1 MATRKIHCIGIGG
14 IGVSALAKWYRLQG
28 CSVSGSDV
36 KKSEIS
42 ADCEAM
48 GIEVFEGHNPNNIRP
63 DTDLIIYS
71 DAVPENNPER
81 EEARRRRMT
90 EMSYAQALGEISR
103 TKRTIAIS
111 GTNGKSTTTAMIGLI
126 LEAAG
131 FDPTVIVGSKV
142 ASFKYGN
149 LRVGKSDWF
158 VVEGD
163 EYRDHMLHLAPEVIV
178 LTNIELD
185 HTDYFRDLKHLE
197 ESFMRYVEGL
207 QKRRGGM
214 LVTNPDNRICD
225 RIAATAK
232 TYAKVVTFGA
242 ALSTDFLGRHRRSKS
257 RKQYFDLT
265 RKVSQEETMGTIE
278 LQIPGEINMYNALAA
293 AACAVSLG
301 ISLATIQQ
309 SLAEFSG
316 IWRRFE
322 RVGAWKGAEII
333 SDYAHHPTAVT
344 ATIAAAR
351 EFFPG
356 KRIVAIFQPHHRNR
370 TRALFDDFAKSFSG
384 ADVAIISEIYDVVGR
399 ENDGDTISSR
409 DLVDAMKHPNA
420 HYAADLDE
428 TLRLAEET
436 VREHDV
442 VLIMGAGSIDSLARK
457 LVQPCLPLD
466 RKEGI

>member
-1 MATRKIHCIGIGG
+1 MAARKIHCIGIGG

-28 CSVSGSDV
+28 CSVNGSDV

-63 DTDLIIYS
+63 DTDMVIYS
-71 DAVPENNPER
+71 DAVQENNPER
-81 EEARRRRMT
+81 NEARRLHIT

-103 TKRTIAIS
+103 NKRTIAIS
-111 GTNGKSTTTAMIGLI
+111 GTNGKSTTTAMVGLI

-142 ASFKYGN
+142 SSFKHGN
-149 LRVGKSDWF
+149 LRVGKTDWF

-163 EYRDHMLHLAPEVIV
+163 EYRDHMLHLAPEMII

-185 HTDYFRDLKHLE
+185 HTDYFRDVKHLE
-197 ESFMRYVEGL
+197 ESFMRYVDGLHKQREGT
-207 QKRRGGM
+207 
-214 LVTNPDNRICD
+214 LVVNLDNRICE
-225 RIAATAK
+225 RISAVARG
-232 TYAKVVTFGA
+232 YARVITFGSA
-242 ALSTDFLGRHRRSKS
+242 MPADFLGRHRRSKS
-257 RKQYFDLT
+257 QRQYFDLT

-293 AACAVSLG
+293 ASCAVSLG
-301 ISLATIQQ
+301 ISLATIQKA
-309 SLAEFSG
+309 LADFSG

-322 RVGAWKGAEII
+322 RVGTWKGAEII
-333 SDYAHHPTAVT
+333 SDYAHHPTSVA
-344 ATIAAAR
+344 ATLAAAR

-356 KRIVAIFQPHHRNR
+356 KRIIAVFQPHHRNR

-384 ADVAIISEIYDVVGR
+384 ADVAIVNEIYDVAGR
-399 ENDGDTISSR
+399 EEDGDTISSR
-409 DLVDAMKHPNA
+409 ELVEAMKHPHA

-428 TLRLAEET
+428 TLRLSEEIIKE
-436 VREHDV
+436 RDV

-457 LVQPCLPLD
+457 LVQKSLPLFL
-466 RKEGI
+466 